1 MVARLE
7 GRLAGQSERLLV
19 LPEVLVVLQLAE
31 LRAAQPEES
40 SAV

>member
-19 LPEVLVVLQLAE
+19 LLEVLVVPQLAE
-31 LRAAQPEES
+31 LLAEIRTIPS
-40 SAV
+40 VP